1 MVRPKKELIID
12 GLSGRPINDLIVGW
26 VFTMREVAPYVF
38 TVKAVDF
45 EGRTL
50 FGAGGNAEEALENCL
65 KRVKRK
71 IFIRRFFEELTNKV
85 KILLGSKK

>member
-1 MVRPKKELIID
+1 MILD
-12 GLSGRPINDLIVGW
+12 GLGGRPINDLIVGW

-38 TVKAVDF
+38 KVKAVDF

-65 KRVKRK
+65 RRVKRK
-71 IFIRRFFEELTNKV
+71 IFIPRFFEEITNKV
-85 KILLGSKK
+85 KVLLTSKK